1 MIDLVD
7 VQQVAPRVLARLK
20 QLATLPQH
28 GVVAGQSVASLVY
41 EELGLPI
48 SGALNDIDVFVS
60 HKLPAH
66 NRGVVYANDGSMKK
80 IKSRKSSF
88 TQWKSMVSSQKQVHV
103 DSEDGEDYKFLN
115 IIGQR
120 GSISVLRTYR
130 CDLVNYTLVQG
141 EGMGPGGFVNVQVGQ
156 GLVNGFDLNCVA
168 VGIDLYTGRLVC
180 TDNFIEFLN
189 TYQLK
194 PQSYHTPGYTL
205 IRLAKKI
212 FGDSMSGITC
222 DFEKE
227 KEILLCGSDIQKS
240 KLWRH
245 YQDGE
250 HLYTFGPKYAEILKP
265 FAQHLPEM
273 VESVH
278 DGFKLWSFEANP
290 NHEKF
295 KEIQKGFSEAAAN
308 SMDFARGILYTKH
321 LGATW
326 DLDPMSRTKLFE
338 NLKSGESDHYEMLCA
353 VKKSTAITDKT
364 LHGKNVQEMHIC
376 MTNNSLTI
384 AEQDEIV
391 ELSNSWSIEKR
402 TLFDHFK
409 GEMHEVSLY
418 QNHPLDFYKRKFL
431 EIGPEFFQKFSHSH
445 QPLVGF
451 IYPHIME
458 FAETVGRDT
467 VRRAIEQRNFFSMHF
482 YSPLPVPQKDF
493 MNHLINIALGRNLV
507 VEQTDSTKMVSN
519 IVRWLVGQEQTLPPF
534 LPSLHASRALRKIS
548 YANIMQENPYSDY
561 AGGVLS
567 QLLTCAQ
574 DHDLKNIYILEL
586 IKSGGRDLLE
596 ARLMAMDHDAF
607 EELKTFNH
615 KKIVEYLGGSD
626 LNTARENMTV
636 FFERITLNKAVAN
649 TTTSTKSARK
659 M

>member
-20 QLATLPQH
+20 QMAMLPEH

-60 HKLPAH
+60 HRLPAEK
-66 NRGVVYANDGSMKK
+66 RGVVYTNDGSAKQ
-80 IKSRKSSF
+80 IKPRKSSF
-88 TQWKSMVSSQKQVHV
+88 TQWKSMTSHQKQVHV
-103 DSEDGEDYKFLN
+103 DTDDGEDYKFLN

-189 TYQLK
+189 THQLK

-212 FGDSMSGITC
+212 FGDSMAGITC

-240 KLWRH
+240 KLWKH

-265 FAQHLPEM
+265 FAQHLPAM

-278 DGFKLWSFEANP
+278 DGFTLWSFEANSD
-290 NHEKF
+290 HEKI
-295 KEIQKGFSEAAAN
+295 KEIQKGFSDTSTN
-308 SMDFARGILYTKH
+308 NMHFARGILYTKH
-321 LGATW
+321 LGSIW
-326 DLDPMSRTKLFE
+326 DLDTGARSKLFE
-338 NLKSGESDHYEMLCA
+338 HLKSGESDHYEMLCA
-353 VKKSTAITDKT
+353 VKNPTAITDKT
-364 LHGKNVQEMHIC
+364 LHGKTVQEMHIC
-376 MTNNSLTI
+376 MSNNSLTI
-384 AEQDEIV
+384 AEQDDIV

-418 QNHPLDFYKRKFL
+418 HNNPLDFYKRKFL
-431 EIGPEFFQKFSHSH
+431 EMGPELFQKFSLSN
-445 QPLVGF
+445 QPFVGF

-458 FAETVGRDT
+458 FAETGGRDT
-467 VRRAIEQRNFFSMHF
+467 VRRAIEQRNFFSMHL
-482 YSPLPVPQKDF
+482 YCPLPVPQHEF
-493 MNHLINIALGRNLV
+493 MNRLIHIALGPDLV
-507 VEQTDSTKMVSN
+507 VQQNDNTKMVSN
-519 IVRWLVGQEQTLPPF
+519 IVRWLVSQELPLPPS

-548 YANIMQENPYSDY
+548 YAETMQENPYAEY
-561 AGGVLS
+561 ADGVLS
-567 QLLTCAQ
+567 QLLNLAQ

-596 ARLMAMDHDAF
+596 NRLMAMDNEDF
-607 EELKTFNH
+607 EELKIFNY
-615 KKIVEYLGGSD
+615 KKIADYLGGSE
-626 LNTARENMTV
+626 LNAARETMTV
-636 FFERITLNKAVAN
+636 FFERISLNKAVAHSF
-649 TTTSTKSARK
+649 TPTKSARK